1 MSVLVSILMV
11 IVLAVGSVFGFY
23 NGMVSS
29 RENVDSKWSQVDN
42 QLQRRSDLI
51 PNLVNTVKG
60 YASHEKEVFQSVSDA
75 RAKMAGA
82 KSVGDKLSANTE
94 LSGALSRLLAVAE
107 NYPQLKA
114 DQNFRQLQVAVM
126 DVEEHL
132 QGERKTV
139 SQLPA
144 RTTMTQC
151 RITIQRLNR
160 CPTHYLPGRWDLRS
174 GITLKW
180 KRLPRQFR
188 KCSSDYV
195 HIPERI
201 GILSYSQFLNMAIC
215 SRGNGGQYFVADSA
229 ETNGFLRYLRTG

>member
-1 MSVLVSILMV
+1 
-11 IVLAVGSVFGFY
+11 
-23 NGMVSS
+23 MVSS

-114 DQNFRQLQVAVM
+114 DQNFRQLQDELSGTENRIAVA
-126 DVEEHL
+126 
-132 QGERKTV
+132 RKDYNDAVQNYNTKIK
-139 SQLPA
+139 SLP
-144 RTTMTQC
+144 
-151 RITIQRLNR
+151 
-160 CPTHYLPGRWDLRS
+160 
-174 GITLKW
+174 
-180 KRLPRQFR
+180 
-188 KCSSDYV
+188 
-195 HIPERI
+195 
-201 GILSYSQFLNMAIC
+201 
-215 SRGNGGQYFVADSA
+215 
-229 ETNGFLRYLRTG
+229 

>member
-11 IVLAVGSVFGFY
+11 IVLAVGSVFGFH

-114 DQNFRQLQVAVM
+114 DQNFRQLQDELSGTENRIAVARKDYNDAVQNYNTKIKSLPYSLFAGALGFTER
-126 DVEEHL
+126 DYFKVEETA
-132 QGERKTV
+132 KAV
-139 SQLPA
+139 P
-144 RTTMTQC
+144 
-151 RITIQRLNR
+151 
-160 CPTHYLPGRWDLRS
+160 
-174 GITLKW
+174 KV
-180 KRLPRQFR
+180 QF
-188 KCSSDYV
+188 
-195 HIPERI
+195 
-201 GILSYSQFLNMAIC
+201 
-215 SRGNGGQYFVADSA
+215 
-229 ETNGFLRYLRTG
+229 

>member
-23 NGMVSS
+23 NGMVSA
-29 RENVDSKWSQVDN
+29 RENVDSKWSQVDI

-94 LSGALSRLLAVAE
+94 LNGALSRLLAVAE

-114 DQNFRQLQVAVM
+114 DQNFRQLQDELSGTENRIAVA
-126 DVEEHL
+126 
-132 QGERKTV
+132 RK
-139 SQLPA
+139 
-144 RTTMTQC
+144 
-151 RITIQRLNR
+151 
-160 CPTHYLPGRWDLRS
+160 
-174 GITLKW
+174 
-180 KRLPRQFR
+180 
-188 KCSSDYV
+188 DYYDAV
-195 HIPERI
+195 QNYNTK
-201 GILSYSQFLNMAIC
+201 IL
-215 SRGNGGQYFVADSA
+215 
-229 ETNGFLRYLRTG
+229 

>member
-114 DQNFRQLQVAVM
+114 DQNFRQLQDELSGTENRIAVARKDYNDAVQNYNTKIKSLPYSFFAGALGFTER
-126 DVEEHL
+126 DYFKVEEAA
-132 QGERKTV
+132 KAV
-139 SQLPA
+139 P
-144 RTTMTQC
+144 
-151 RITIQRLNR
+151 
-160 CPTHYLPGRWDLRS
+160 
-174 GITLKW
+174 KV
-180 KRLPRQFR
+180 QF
-188 KCSSDYV
+188 
-195 HIPERI
+195 
-201 GILSYSQFLNMAIC
+201 
-215 SRGNGGQYFVADSA
+215 
-229 ETNGFLRYLRTG
+229 

>member
-23 NGMVSS
+23 NGMVSA

-82 KSVGDKLSANTE
+82 KTVGDKLAANTE
-94 LSGALSRLLAVAE
+94 LNSALSRLLAVAE

-114 DQNFRQLQVAVM
+114 DQNFRQLQDELSGTENRIAVARKDYNDAVQSYNTKIKSLPYSLFAGALGFTAR
-126 DVEEHL
+126 DYFKVEETA
-132 QGERKTV
+132 KAV
-139 SQLPA
+139 P
-144 RTTMTQC
+144 
-151 RITIQRLNR
+151 
-160 CPTHYLPGRWDLRS
+160 
-174 GITLKW
+174 KV
-180 KRLPRQFR
+180 QF
-188 KCSSDYV
+188 
-195 HIPERI
+195 
-201 GILSYSQFLNMAIC
+201 
-215 SRGNGGQYFVADSA
+215 
-229 ETNGFLRYLRTG
+229 

>member
-114 DQNFRQLQVAVM
+114 DQNFRQLQDELSGTENRIAVA
-126 DVEEHL
+126 
-132 QGERKTV
+132 RKDYNDAVQNYNTKIK
-139 SQLPA
+139 SLP
-144 RTTMTQC
+144 
-151 RITIQRLNR
+151 
-160 CPTHYLPGRWDLRS
+160 Y
-174 GITLKW
+174 
-180 KRLPRQFR
+180 
-188 KCSSDYV
+188 
-195 HIPERI
+195 
-201 GILSYSQFLNMAIC
+201 
-215 SRGNGGQYFVADSA
+215 
-229 ETNGFLRYLRTG
+229 